1 MVVQLWYSLD
11 STWLVWN
18 ISGLDTVELTYR
30 DGKKFRIGTD
40 EPEVLLDAQGCLDA
54 AVTILALS
62 FNTKKSSVIT

>member
-18 ISGLDTVELTYR
+18 ISGLDAVELTYC

-40 EPEVLLDAQGCLDA
+40 EPEALLE
-54 AVTILALS
+54 AL
-62 FNTKKSSVIT
+62 KVV